1 MTSASEVTRLPNC
14 RLFLVVPVGVAPER
28 ARLLVEKALSAG
40 DVASLLL
47 SSGPE
52 QLEMAKQ
59 LKPISHAHDTALL
72 IEGDAHG
79 ARRAG
84 ADGVHVQAS
93 PSAYSEARALL
104 GKDAIIG
111 ADCGSSRHLAMTM
124 GELGAD
130 YIAFSGLLPA
140 RPGSIIGWWSELFE
154 QPGVALDPA
163 GEEDAR
169 VFIAEGADFIRPADA
184 MWRDADS
191 AAAAVRSFN
200 SFIGEN
206 S

>member
-1 MTSASEVTRLPNC
+1 MPNC
-14 RLFLVVPVGVAPER
+14 RLFLVVPAGVAPEP
-28 ARLLVEKALSAG
+28 ARQMVEKALSAG
-40 DVASLLL
+40 DIASVLL

-52 QLEMAKQ
+52 QLETAKL
-59 LKPISHAHDTALL
+59 LKPLSHAHDAALL
-72 IEGDAHG
+72 LEGDAQG
-79 ARRAG
+79 VPRAG
-84 ADGVHVQAS
+84 ADGLHIQAS
-93 PSAYSEARALL
+93 SHAYAEARALL

-111 ADCGSSRHLAMTM
+111 ADCQDSRHLAMTM

-140 RPGSIIGWWSELFE
+140 KSDSIIRWWSGLFE
-154 QPGVALDPA
+154 LPCVALDPA
-163 GEEDAR
+163 DEENAR
-169 VFIAEGADFIRPADA
+169 VFMAEGADFIRPADT
-184 MWRDADS
+184 MWRDTES

>member
-1 MTSASEVTRLPNC
+1 MPNC
-14 RLFLVVPVGVAPER
+14 RLFLVVPAGVAPEP
-28 ARLLVEKALSAG
+28 ARQMIEKALSAG
-40 DVASLLL
+40 DIASVLL

-52 QLEMAKQ
+52 QLETAKL
-59 LKPISHAHDTALL
+59 LKPLSHAHDTALL
-72 IEGDAHG
+72 LEGDAHG

-84 ADGVHVQAS
+84 ADGIHIQAS

-104 GKDAIIG
+104 GQDAIIG
-111 ADCGSSRHLAMTM
+111 ADCQGSRHLAMTM

-140 RPGSIIGWWSELFE
+140 KTGSIIGWWAGLFE
-154 QPGVALDPA
+154 LPSVALDPA

-169 VFIAEGADFIRPADA
+169 VFIAEGADFIRLADT
-184 MWRDADS
+184 MWRDAES

-200 SFIGEN
+200 FIIGEN

>member
-1 MTSASEVTRLPNC
+1 LPNC
-14 RLFLVVPVGVAPER
+14 RLFLVVPAGVAPEP
-28 ARLLVEKALSAG
+28 ARQMVEKALAAG
-40 DVASLLL
+40 DIAFVLL

-52 QLEMAKQ
+52 QLETAKL
-59 LKPISHAHDTALL
+59 LKPLSHDHDTAFLL
-72 IEGDAHG
+72 EGDAHG
-79 ARRAG
+79 VRRAG
-84 ADGVHVQAS
+84 ADGIHIHAS
-93 PSAYSEARALL
+93 SHAYAEARALF

-111 ADCGSSRHLAMTM
+111 ADCQDSRHLAMTM

-140 RPGSIIGWWSELFE
+140 KAGSIIGWWDTLFE
-154 QPGVALDPA
+154 LPSVALDPA

-169 VFIAEGADFIRPADA
+169 VFIAEGADFIRPADT
-184 MWRDADS
+184 MWRDVES

>member
-1 MTSASEVTRLPNC
+1 MPKC
-14 RLFLVVPVGVAPER
+14 RLFLVVPAGVAPEP
-28 ARLLVEKALSAG
+28 ARQMVEKALSAG
-40 DVASLLL
+40 DIASVLL

-52 QLEMAKQ
+52 QLETAKL
-59 LKPISHAHDTALL
+59 LKPLSHAHDIALL
-72 IEGDAHG
+72 LEGDAHDV
-79 ARRAG
+79 RRAG
-84 ADGVHVQAS
+84 ADGIHIHPS
-93 PSAYSEARALL
+93 PSAYGEARALL

-111 ADCGSSRHLAMTM
+111 ADCRHSRHLAMTM

-140 RPGSIIGWWSELFE
+140 KAGSIIGWWTGLFE
-154 QPGVALDPA
+154 LPSVALDPA

-169 VFIAEGADFIRPADA
+169 MFIAEGADFIRPPDT
-184 MWRDADS
+184 MWRDAES

>member
-1 MTSASEVTRLPNC
+1 MPNC
-14 RLFLVVPVGVAPER
+14 RLFLVVPAGVAPEP
-28 ARLLVEKALSAG
+28 ARQMVDKALSAG
-40 DVASLLL
+40 DIAFVLL

-52 QLEMAKQ
+52 QLETAKL
-59 LKPISHAHDTALL
+59 LKPLSHAHDTALL
-72 IEGDAHG
+72 LEGAAH
-79 ARRAG
+79 AVRSAG
-84 ADGVHVQAS
+84 ADGLHIQAS
-93 PSAYSEARALL
+93 SHAYAEARALL

-111 ADCGSSRHLAMTM
+111 ADCQDSRHLAMTM

-140 RPGSIIGWWSELFE
+140 KAGSIIGWWASLFE
-154 QPGVALDPA
+154 LPSVALDPA

-169 VFIAEGADFIRPADA
+169 VFIAEGADFIRPADT
-184 MWRDADS
+184 MWRDAES

>member
-1 MTSASEVTRLPNC
+1 LPNC
-14 RLFLVVPVGVAPER
+14 RLFLVVPARVSPDSAQAMVG
-28 ARLLVEKALSAG
+28 KALSAG
-40 DVASLLL
+40 DVASVLL

-52 QLEMAKQ
+52 QLEMAKL
-59 LKPISHAHDTALL
+59 LKPLSHAHDAALL
-72 IEGDAHG
+72 LEGNAEHV
-79 ARRAG
+79 RRAS
-84 ADGVHVQAS
+84 ADGVQIEAS

-104 GKDAIIG
+104 GKDAIVG
-111 ADCGSSRHLAMTM
+111 ADCGSSRHLAMAM

-140 RPGSIIGWWSELFE
+140 RPQSIIGWWSGLFE
-154 QPGVALDPA
+154 LPCVALDPA
-163 GEEDAR
+163 EEEDAGI
-169 VFIAEGADFIRPADA
+169 FIAEGADFIRPPDT
-184 MWRDADS
+184 MWRDTDS